1 MIKLTPRL
9 EKIAGL
15 IENSRLTADI
25 GTDHAYLPAALI
37 ERGRAERAIA
47 SDINEGPLKRA
58 ADTVRAAGLESRI
71 LLRLGAGLETVTP
84 SDGADTIVIAGMG
97 GETIA
102 AILEKSPGVVSRAKL
117 IIVQPM
123 SSAPEL
129 RDYIYGRGFKNI
141 RECLAEEG
149 DKLYNI
155 ISMSPGSE
163 EHKPLAPHERL
174 AGRDLLERRPEH
186 FDKYIKNLTNALS
199 AKADGL
205 ARSASPDARAELE
218 RTRGIIAAL
227 SEQTKEIKE

>member
-15 IENSRLTADI
+15 IENSRLIADI
-25 GTDHAYLPAALI
+25 GTDHAYMPAALI
-37 ERGRAERAIA
+37 ERGRAERAVA

-58 ADTVRAAGLESRI
+58 AETVRAAGLESRI
-71 LLRLGAGLETVTP
+71 SLRLGAGLETVTP
-84 SDGADTIVIAGMG
+84 ADGADTIVIAGMG

-102 AILEKSPGVVSRAKL
+102 EILENSPTVVSLAGL
-117 IIVQPM
+117 IIIQPM

-141 RECLAEEG
+141 REHLAAESG
-149 DKLYNI
+149 KIYNI

-163 EHKPLAPHERL
+163 KHKPLAPHERL
-174 AGRDLLERRPEH
+174 AGRDLLERRPGH
-186 FDKYIKNLTNALS
+186 FDKYLENLTNALK

-205 ARSASPDARAELE
+205 ARSASPGARAELE
-218 RTRGIIAAL
+218 RTLEIIKNL
-227 SEQTKEIKE
+227 M